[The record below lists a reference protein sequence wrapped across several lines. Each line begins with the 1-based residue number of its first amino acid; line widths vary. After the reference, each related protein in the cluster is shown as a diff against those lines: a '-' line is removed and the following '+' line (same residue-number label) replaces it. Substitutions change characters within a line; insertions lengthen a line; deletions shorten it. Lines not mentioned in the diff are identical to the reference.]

1 MELIFDIL
9 TVNGK
14 DKLIKP
20 VINDAVLYYVT
31 NYNLFDILHLTHSAI
46 DLGRRNRRSVDVK

>member
-1 MELIFDIL
+1 MELKFDIL

-20 VINDAVLYYVT
+20 LVNDTVLNYVT

-46 DLGRRNRRSVDVK
+46 DLGRRNRRSADLK